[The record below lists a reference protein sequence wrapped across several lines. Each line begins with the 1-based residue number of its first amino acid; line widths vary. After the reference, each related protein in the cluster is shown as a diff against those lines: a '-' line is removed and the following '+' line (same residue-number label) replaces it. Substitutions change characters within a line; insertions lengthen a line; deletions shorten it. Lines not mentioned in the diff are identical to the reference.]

1 MSPFVIDASVLIKTV
16 VEEDGSAQAVAL
28 LESGAAVAPDLI
40 MPECANI
47 LWKKTRRGE
56 YTSEEAKLAAQ
67 ILQRAEFEI
76 APSRMLTEHAVEYS
90 AMLDHPAYDCV
101 YLALALARVRALRFV
116 TADTR
121 SVSKLKAAGS
131 GFEDSVPL
139 GDALSVPTGCMPEQQ
154 RGQREHRGEAG
165 VQGHDDHDAGRRFQ
179 RRGSEQ

>member
-40 MPECANI
+40 MSECANI
-47 LWKKTRRGE
+47 LWKKIRRGE

-90 AMLDHPAYDCV
+90 AMLDHPTYDCV
-101 YLALALARVRALRFV
+101 YLALARVRGLRFV
-116 TADTR
+116 TADMR
-121 SVSKLKAAGS
+121 LVRKLNAAGG
-131 GFEDSVPL
+131 GFEDLAVPL
-139 GDALSVPTGCMPEQQ
+139 GDALSVMT
-154 RGQREHRGEAG
+154 
-165 VQGHDDHDAGRRFQ
+165 
-179 RRGSEQ
+179 

>member
-1 MSPFVIDASVLIKTV
+1 LSPFVIDASVLIKTV

-47 LWKKTRRGE
+47 LWKKIRRGE

-101 YLALALARVRALRFV
+101 YLALARVRALRFV

-121 SVSKLKAAGS
+121 LVNKLKGAGS
-131 GFEDSVPL
+131 GFEDSAVPL
-139 GDALSVPTGCMPEQQ
+139 GDALSVLP
-154 RGQREHRGEAG
+154 
-165 VQGHDDHDAGRRFQ
+165 
-179 RRGSEQ
+179 

>member
-16 VEEDGSAQAVAL
+16 VEEDGSAQAVTL
-28 LESGAAVAPDLI
+28 LESGAALAPDLI
-40 MPECANI
+40 MSECANI
-47 LWKKTRRGE
+47 LWKKIRRGE

-101 YLALALARVRALRFV
+101 YLALAHVRALRFV

-121 SVSKLKAAGS
+121 LVRKLNAAGS
-131 GFEDSVPL
+131 GFEDSAVPL
-139 GDALSVPTGCMPEQQ
+139 GDALSLL
-154 RGQREHRGEAG
+154 R
-165 VQGHDDHDAGRRFQ
+165 
-179 RRGSEQ
+179 

>member
-28 LESGAAVAPDLI
+28 LESSAAVAPDLI
-40 MPECANI
+40 MSECANI
-47 LWKKTRRGE
+47 LWKKIRRGE

-101 YLALALARVRALRFV
+101 YLALARVRALRFV

-121 SVSKLKAAGS
+121 LVRKLNAAES
-131 GFEDSVPL
+131 GFEDSAVPL
-139 GDALSVPTGCMPEQQ
+139 GDALSVL
-154 RGQREHRGEAG
+154 
-165 VQGHDDHDAGRRFQ
+165 
-179 RRGSEQ
+179 S

>member
-47 LWKKTRRGE
+47 LWKKIRRGE

-101 YLALALARVRALRFV
+101 YLALARVRALRFV

-121 SVSKLKAAGS
+121 LVRKLKAAGS
-131 GFEDSVPL
+131 GFEDSAVPL
-139 GDALSVPTGCMPEQQ
+139 GDALSVL
-154 RGQREHRGEAG
+154 A
-165 VQGHDDHDAGRRFQ
+165 
-179 RRGSEQ
+179 